1 MIIESKNITG
11 PVRETAD
18 VCIIGSG
25 CGGGASAKILAGA
38 GKKVIVVEE
47 GGYFRT
53 ADFQPTEEY
62 AFSNLYRQ
70 RAGQATDNL
79 AVTVLQGRCIGG
91 SSTVNWTTSLRTP
104 EFVLDHWAR
113 DFGVEG
119 MSAVD
124 LDPYFSRVER
134 YLNVHVEPEENH
146 NLQNRI
152 LLDGAR
158 KLGYRAKANGRNTKD
173 CAKIGACGFGCP
185 IGAKM
190 SVDVTYIPDA
200 SRAGATIFSG
210 LRADKIEVAGT
221 LKRVRGSVLDPS
233 SHAARFEFVIEAPVV
248 IVSASA
254 ISSPVLLLKSEL
266 ANSSGQVGRNLTFH
280 LTSALLG
287 IFDHPMGPSQG
298 IPQSALCDEF
308 LNKNGD
314 AGGFWMEAVPATPAL
329 AALAIP
335 GFGSD
340 HRSLMR
346 QYPSI
351 GASIVLVKEIDSE
364 GRVTVNDYG
373 RPSISYDI
381 GKRDLEYLKQGI
393 RATAEVQ
400 FAAGAKEVLTLHA
413 KKTSFRSVDAIDKTL
428 ARADWGSNEIALY
441 SAHPLGTCRMG
452 RDPRHSVVDSHCQTH
467 DVKGLFVIDGSI
479 TPTSLGVNPQITILS
494 VAEKNAEWIAENF
507 GRLSG

>member
-1 MIIESKNITG
+1 MIIDSKDIRE

-25 CGGGASAKILAGA
+25 CGGGASAKILSQA
-38 GKKVIVVEE
+38 GKKVVVVEE
-47 GGYFRT
+47 GGYFKT
-53 ADFQPTEEY
+53 EDFRPTEEF

-79 AVTVLQGRCIGG
+79 AVTVLQGKGIGG

-104 EFVLDHWAR
+104 EFVLDRWAK

-119 MSAVD
+119 MSQKD
-124 LDPYFSRVER
+124 LDPYFSRIER
-134 YLNVHVEPEENH
+134 YLNVHVEPDENH
-146 NLQNRI
+146 NLQNRLI
-152 LLDGAR
+152 LDGAH

-200 SRAGATIFSG
+200 AKAGATIYSG
-210 LRADKIEVAGT
+210 FRAEKIEANGNR
-221 LKRVRGSVLDPS
+221 KRVKGAIVDQQTQK
-233 SHAARFEFVIEAPVV
+233 AKFDFVIEAPVV
-248 IVSASA
+248 IVSASS
-254 ISSPVLLLKSEL
+254 IFSPLLLLKSNL
-266 ANSSGQVGRNLTFH
+266 ANSSGQVGKHLTFH

-287 IFDHPMGPSQG
+287 IFDRPMEPSHG

-314 AGGFWMEAVPATPAL
+314 GGGFWMEAVPATPAL

-335 GFGSD
+335 GFGNE
-340 HRSLMR
+340 HRSLMH
-346 QYPSI
+346 QYPNI
-351 GASIVLVKEIDSE
+351 GATIVLVKEIDSE

-373 RPSISYDI
+373 RPSISYDL
-381 GKRDLEYLKQGI
+381 GPRDREYLKEGLK
-393 RATAEVQ
+393 ATAEIQ
-400 FAAGAKEVLTLHA
+400 FAAGAREVLTLHS
-413 KKTSFRSVDAIDKTL
+413 KKISLKSVDEIDKKFGK
-428 ARADWGSNEIALY
+428 ADWGTNEIALY

-452 RDPRHSVVDSHCQTH
+452 KDARSSVVDSQCQTH
-467 DVKGLFVIDGSI
+467 DVKGLFVIDGSV
-479 TPTSLGVNPQITILS
+479 TPTSLGVNPQMTLLAI
-494 VAEKNAEWIAENF
+494 AEKSAEWIAENSRQFF
-507 GRLSG
+507 G